1 MTEKNDTSKT
11 MSESTQCLQLM
22 NRRVMELSGV
32 EDVVSFDETGAVFR
46 TNLGMLA
53 LDGEDLHVV
62 KLDLAGGHVQIE
74 GKINGL
80 FYSDAG
86 GTKKVTKRLFR

>member
-1 MTEKNDTSKT
+1 MTEKTELTNARK
-11 MSESTQCLQLM
+11 EAQRLCLLD
-22 NRRVMELSGV
+22 RKVLELTDV
-32 EDVVSFDETGAVFR
+32 EDVVSFDETGAVLR
-46 TNLGMLA
+46 TGQGMLA

-62 KLDLAGGHVQIE
+62 MLDLSGGCLKIE

-86 GTKKVTKRLFR
+86 GGKKAVKRLFR

>member
-1 MTEKNDTSKT
+1 MSKRILIGLDVGTSGAK
-11 MSESTQCLQLM
+11 CIA
-22 NRRVMELSGV
+22 V
-32 EDVVSFDETGAVFR
+32 DETGAVLR
-46 TNLGMLA
+46 TGLGMLA

-62 KLDLAGGHVQIE
+62 KLDLSGGSLKIE

-86 GTKKVTKRLFR
+86 NGKKAAKRLFR

>member
-1 MTEKNDTSKT
+1 MTEKREPVNPRPEGQRLLLLDRKV
-11 MSESTQCLQLM
+11 L
-22 NRRVMELSGV
+22 ELTDV
-32 EDVVSFDETGAVFR
+32 EDVVSFDETGAVLR
-46 TNLGMLA
+46 TGQGMLA

-62 KLDLAGGHVQIE
+62 MLDLSGGCLKIE

-86 GTKKVTKRLFR
+86 GGKKAVKRLFR